1 MLHSPPY
8 IYKKH
13 IFYKKKNESPS
24 PKKTLRKHYGI
35 YLYDAYYF
43 PVFPRVLFHGGGGL
57 G

>member
-8 IYKKH
+8 IYKKKH
-13 IFYKKKNESPS
+13 IFYKNESPS
-24 PKKTLRKHYGI
+24 PKKTLRKHDGI

-43 PVFPRVLFHGGGGL
+43 PVFPLVLFHGGGGL